1 MATEKLRPLK
11 AETTGA
17 TGALVDDVPNCPK
30 SDGYKTGS
38 DPLHPIPYELPLC
51 AQGYSGVSQRASR
64 ADHVH
69 PLAVNPTQK
78 PKPIGSLPHMD
89 SNAQNLRE
97 EGNAG
102 GVFGRFGNPT
112 RQTPDFAN
120 SYSLSNHCHAY
131 GFLTAWY
138 KGGSLTQTSASAMI
152 AVGENGLNELYSG
165 NSLNL
170 RFANADGTKTFHQYA
185 QSSAGDSLC
194 ELQTS
199 VDFSVEPSAEEKTRL
214 EVCGWCGGSPLPAR
228 SDHSHPL
235 NVVRLGTSVGT
246 DGCNATGSTGDW
258 VKKVGG
264 GNGNTTGDLGTARF
278 YARVDHVH
286 PFDTGTGA
294 DRYLSYQR
302 DSKADAAL
310 EANATNKTNRWVRFS
325 ATYNGQTGTTSNGIG
340 GVVEQVLTRVA
351 QVGVNIRFFFRT
363 NTYDS
368 NGLLKEVS
376 AEYYADV
383 EAYKIN

>member
-1 MATEKLRPLK
+1 MATEKLRPLM
-11 AETTGA
+11 ADAPGA
-17 TGALVDDVPNCPK
+17 TGGLVDDVPNCPK

-89 SNAQNLRE
+89 SNAQNLRAS
-97 EGNAG
+97 GNTG

-152 AVGENGLNELYSG
+152 AVGENGVNEGYVG

-170 RFANADGTKTFHQYA
+170 RFANADGTKTFHLYA

-214 EVCGWCGGSPLPAR
+214 EVCGWCGSSPLPAR

-235 NVVRLGTSVGT
+235 NVVRLGSSIGT

-258 VKKVGG
+258 LKKVGG

-286 PFDTGTGA
+286 PFDTGTGQI
-294 DRYLSYQR
+294 RVLSNGAEVSSTGYIAPR
-302 DSKADAAL
+302 NF
-310 EANATNKTNRWVRFS
+310 EWERFS
-325 ATYNGQTGTTSNGIG
+325 DTKVGVEGGSGKG
-340 GVVEQVLTRVA
+340 GVQFPVLVRIGPSEDGYDV
-351 QVGVNIRFFFRT
+351 VCVFRT
-363 NTYDS
+363 IRIDS
-368 NGLLKEVS
+368 NGAISYVGGEFKSTILLVK
-376 AEYYADV
+376 AD
-383 EAYKIN
+383 